1 MDFKQMIKQNDRA
14 QKKSY
19 KDWIALF
26 IVVMITISTIILIP
40 DRSELIIKTSFD
52 SFKQMI
58 LIFPAVLILMGLF
71 SVWTSREFVI
81 DHLGDSSG
89 LKGIVIAFVL
99 GALPTGPLY
108 IAFPMAQALRKK
120 GASYTN
126 IVVFLSAWGCIKIP
140 QELVELQFM
149 GLQFMLARLGL
160 TILFIAVI
168 GMMINR
174 LLKENYK

>member
-1 MDFKQMIKQNDRA
+1 MIKQNKQV
-14 QKKSY
+14 QKKSH

-26 IVVMITISTIILIP
+26 IVVMITISVIILIP
-40 DRSELIIKTSFD
+40 DRSELIISTSLDYFQ
-52 SFKQMI
+52 QMV

-71 SVWTSREFVI
+71 SLWISREFVMQ
-81 DHLGDSSG
+81 HLGESSG
-89 LKGIVIAFVL
+89 IKGFIISLIL

-149 GLQFMLARLGL
+149 GAEFMLTRLVL
-160 TILFIAVI
+160 TIVFIAI
-168 GMMINR
+168 MGMTINK
-174 LLKENYK
+174 LLNEKYK